1 MVWPVHIILPKKNVP
16 KLKLKWWAKCFSSI
30 FLVIGVV
37 FLILKVFNLSGN
49 KQFFTLLT
57 SFFCVLFLILII
69 CFFVRVY
76 FYGITLS
83 NYEAYGIESDT
94 LIRKWTAWA
103 SENLYVID
111 YCFFTPNKLSLSD
124 VVNEN
129 PTAIYKDQALKFT
142 EKIGV
147 EYTEEQFFR
156 ELLSS
161 VRMTIKTLASK
172 SEFEVILVQENNS
185 MSYPV
190 FKQAWTATGLPE
202 DKLTSYQFV
211 RGKFSIILNKCIDN
225 QENNKVFIIISINI
239 PTVVYSREPCSEF
252 SSIII
257 ISNNSSFESESHR
270 CIAFRP
276 TFCDE
281 DELAEEI
288 IKIGTYQPAVFEIT
302 KVWCSGMDTEN
313 ISLITNKLKKISPLS
328 SNDWLFS
335 IRDLNMTFGRLGR
348 DHSWL
353 SFAFSLYASEVTSSG
368 QLMVSK
374 DDEGYIFNV
383 IRPYKNGEYEEAKA

>member
-1 MVWPVHIILPKKNVP
+1 MVWPVRIILQKKTVP
-16 KLKLKWWAKCFSSI
+16 KLKLKWWAKCLSSL
-30 FLVIGVV
+30 FLVFGVV
-37 FLILKVFNLSGN
+37 FLILKAFNLSGN
-49 KQFFTLLT
+49 KEFLTLFF
-57 SFFCVLFLILII
+57 SFLSVLFLLFII

-83 NYEAYGIESDT
+83 NHEAYGIESDT

-103 SENLYVID
+103 SENIYVID
-111 YCFFTPNKLSLSD
+111 YCFFTPHKLNLFD

-190 FKQAWTATGLPE
+190 FKQSWAATGLPE

-211 RGKFSIILNKCIDN
+211 RGEFSTILNKCIDN
-225 QENNKVFIIISINI
+225 QEKNKVFIVISVNI
-239 PTVVYSREPCSEF
+239 PTVVNSREPFSEF

-276 TFCDE
+276 TFCGE
-281 DELAEEI
+281 DEMAEEI
-288 IKIGTYQPAVFEIT
+288 LKIGTYQPAIFEIT
-302 KVWCSGMDTEN
+302 KVWCSGMDSEK
-313 ISLITNKLKKISPLS
+313 ISMVTRELKKIPHPS
-328 SNDWLFS
+328 SKDWLFS
-335 IRDLNMTFGRLGR
+335 IRDLNMTFGSLGH

-353 SFAFSLYASEVTSSG
+353 SFAFSLYASEVTSTG
-368 QLMVSK
+368 QLMVSN

-383 IRPYKNGEYEEAKA
+383 IHPYKKGELKEAKA